1 LIWAI
6 SISLLEYPLDINL
19 RTVQMLMGVS
29 EREAARRDDPSNL
42 RGPSSRTPRHPM
54 PGNIHTGIGTT
65 TQLHVFYRFF
75 P

>member
-1 LIWAI
+1 MRL
-6 SISLLEYPLDINL
+6 
-19 RTVQMLMGVS
+19 GVLA
-29 EREAARRDDPSNL
+29 REAARRDDPSNL

-75 P
+75 PWFMVPWRGSAWHNRL